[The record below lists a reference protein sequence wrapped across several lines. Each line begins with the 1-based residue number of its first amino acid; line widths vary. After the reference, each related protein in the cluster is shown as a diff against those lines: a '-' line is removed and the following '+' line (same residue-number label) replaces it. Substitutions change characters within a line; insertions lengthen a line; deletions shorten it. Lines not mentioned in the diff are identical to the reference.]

1 MRGYP
6 TNPVAEPALEALSER
21 YKDIRQFVLAA
32 ESLEQ
37 LATSFPANRRD
48 AAWRAGELY
57 EDKVKD
63 PAKAKAAY
71 ALVPATSPR
80 YRDAQKKLR

>member
-1 MRGYP
+1 MKSSR
-6 TNPVAEPALEALSER
+6 N
-21 YKDIRQFVLAA
+21 
-32 ESLEQ
+32 
-37 LATSFPANRRD
+37 ATRTCGSSPWPPRRSSSWRTRFPLNRRD

-63 PAKAKAAY
+63 PARARAAY

>member
-1 MRGYP
+1 MRAYP
-6 TNPVAEPALEALSER
+6 SSPPAEAAYDAARRALR
-21 YKDIRQFVLAA
+21 GRAA
-32 ESLEQ
+32 VRPGGRALEQ
-37 LATSFPANRRD
+37 LATRFPANRRD

-63 PAKAKAAY
+63 PARARAAY
-71 ALVPATSPR
+71 ALVPSSSPR